1 MVVNDI
7 LKESTKR
14 PFSKGY
20 LVPERNVG
28 QLILIW
34 IKRGKGE
41 DVGEGRRPETRV
53 YFMIFTG
60 IYSNIINLKKAKR
73 NHWNLCGFNLLMH
86 FKSSFRKSNQ
96 DSEDI
101 DSLKPHL

>member
-1 MVVNDI
+1 MTLIPLTTLAWKWVDARLILVVNDI
-7 LKESTKR
+7 LEESTKR

-34 IKRGKGE
+34 IRKGKGE
-41 DVGEGRRPETRV
+41 DVGRGRRAETRV

-60 IYSNIINLKKAKR
+60 IYSGTINLKKAKK
-73 NHWNLCGFNLLMH
+73 
-86 FKSSFRKSNQ
+86 KSLEFMW
-96 DSEDI
+96 
-101 DSLKPHL
+101 L